1 MRRHDPFGE
10 LATMWADQARGA
22 ASRMS
27 QSLSAELGTITAT
40 GLQLDRF
47 KHELPDY
54 LVAEYLTLDEPDFTT
69 TEQDGTHTDSDGDSD
84 PAHTHQVKTPS
95 KLLPLHPGD
104 RVLAIPVNDGQDYV
118 VIARVVPNG

>member
-10 LATMWADQARGA
+10 LASIMDSRARGA
-22 ASRMS
+22 AGRMS
-27 QSLSAELGTITAT
+27 QDLSAELGTITAT

-54 LVAEYLTLDEPDFTT
+54 LVAEYLTLDEPDFTE
-69 TEQDGTHTDSDGDSD
+69 TESDG
-84 PAHTHQVKTPS
+84 AHSQPDAGYGGAHSHQVKTPD
-95 KLLPLHPGD
+95 KLLPLHAGD

-118 VIARVVPNG
+118 VVARVVPNG